1 MDATMA
7 ISSHNHSAAAEERA
21 MKNTAARL
29 SIVVAVFLIA
39 LKGTSG
45 WLTGSLS
52 VWASLLD
59 SVLDLFAST
68 LNYIAVRAASRPAD
82 EDHAYGHGKA
92 ESLTSLFQAIV
103 IGASGIFI
111 VWEAVHRIRERH
123 ETRFEAIGIVSMMVA
138 IVASVWLVRK
148 LRRVAKETESPALSS
163 DAVHYVTDIYI
174 NTGVLVALLLTAL
187 TRWDLSDPLISL
199 VIALYIIKSAFG
211 LAHES
216 INVLMD
222 RRLPVEVDATIA
234 EIVARYRTMGVRG
247 FHDLRTRR
255 SGSQKFIDL
264 HLEVDRNK
272 RFEEAHDLTVR
283 VLRAIEAEIPRS
295 KVHIHSD
302 PVE

>member
-1 MDATMA
+1 MA
-7 ISSHNHSAAAEERA
+7 ISPRIQSVAAEERA
-21 MKNTAARL
+21 MKNSAARL

-39 LKGTSG
+39 LKATSG

-59 SVLDLFAST
+59 SVLDMFAST
-68 LNYIAVRAASRPAD
+68 LNFVAVRAASRPAD

-111 VWEAVHRIRERH
+111 IWEAVHRIKVPH
-123 ETRFEAIGIVSMMVA
+123 ETRSEAVGIVSMLVA
-138 IVASVWLVRK
+138 IAVSAWLVRK
-148 LRRVAKETESPALSS
+148 LRRAAKETESPALSS
-163 DAVHYVTDIYI
+163 DALHYVTDIYI
-174 NTGVLVALLLTAL
+174 NGGVLIALVVTAFTGWSVA
-187 TRWDLSDPLISL
+187 DPLISL

-216 INVLMD
+216 VNILMD
-222 RRLPVEVDATIA
+222 RKLPAEVDIKVA

-272 RFEEAHDLTVR
+272 RFEEAHDVTVR
-283 VLRAIEAEIPRS
+283 VLRAIETEIPRS

-302 PVE
+302 PVD

>member
-1 MDATMA
+1 MA
-7 ISSHNHSAAAEERA
+7 IPPRIHSAAAEERA
-21 MKNTAARL
+21 MKHSAARL

-39 LKGTSG
+39 LKATSG
-45 WLTGSLS
+45 WLTGSIS

-68 LNYIAVRAASRPAD
+68 LNFIAVRAASRPAD

-111 VWEAVHRIRERH
+111 VWEAVHRIREPH
-123 ETRFEAIGIVSMMVA
+123 QTRSEVIGIGSMIIA
-138 IVASVWLVRK
+138 IALSWWLVRK
-148 LRRVAKETESPALSS
+148 LRRVARETESPALSS
-163 DAVHYVTDIYI
+163 DALHYVTDIYI

-187 TRWDLSDPLISL
+187 SGWSLADPLISL
-199 VIALYIIKSAFG
+199 GIALYILKSAVG

-222 RRLPVEVDATIA
+222 RSLPIEVERTIA
-234 EIVARYRTMGVRG
+234 AIVARYRTMGVRG

-283 VLRAIEAEIPRS
+283 VLRAIETEIPRS

-302 PVE
+302 PAE

>member
-1 MDATMA
+1 MA
-7 ISSHNHSAAAEERA
+7 VPPSTHSIGRETA
-21 MKNTAARL
+21 MKNSAARL

-39 LKGTSG
+39 LKATSG

-68 LNYIAVRAASRPAD
+68 LNFIAVRAASRPAD

-103 IGASGIFI
+103 IGASGVFI
-111 VWEAVHRIRERH
+111 VWEAVHRIREPH
-123 ETRFEAIGIVSMMVA
+123 QTRSELIGVGSMVIA
-138 IVASVWLVRK
+138 IVTSAWLVRK
-148 LRRVAKETESPALSS
+148 LRHAAKETESPALSS
-163 DAVHYVTDIYI
+163 DAIHYVTDIYI
-174 NTGVLVALLLTAL
+174 NGGVLIALLLTAF
-187 TRWDLSDPLISL
+187 TGWSVADPLISL

-222 RRLPVEVDATIA
+222 RRLPVEVDAAVA

-264 HLEVDRNK
+264 HLEIDRHK
-272 RFEEAHDLTVR
+272 PFEEAHDLTVR
-283 VLRAIEAEIPRS
+283 VLRAIESEIPRS
-295 KVHIHSD
+295 KVHVHSD
-302 PVE
+302 PAE